1 MRRALAEGLEQ
12 LAATDTNLIFITA
25 DLGFG
30 VFDQFKHRFPNQFI
44 NVGIAEAGMVGLA
57 AGLSK
62 AGFVPVIYSIA
73 SFMNSRAYEQIRVL
87 AGYNQCKMV
96 IVGAGGGLT
105 YSKSGPTHH
114 ALDDLGLALLIPTIS
129 VAAPSGPNE
138 LKEVLAASVNSQQST
153 YIQIGKFG
161 EKDVQESLV
170 SSTSSFRSANLVISS
185 GGASQIVSAAKGLA
199 KNLFDW
205 VHLTYLRPLNKEIV
219 IHAIKDRQKILVVEE
234 SWENSGLYNEIV
246 LLLQREKLLKDVIRL
261 GPPRNFI
268 FENKSLNSMQEFLG
282 YSAEQIIKIFKI

>member
-1 MRRALAEGLEQ
+1 MRRALAEELEN
-12 LAATDTNLIFITA
+12 LAATNKNLIFITA

-30 VFDQFKHRFPNQFI
+30 VFDRYKHKFPNQYI

-62 AGFVPVIYSIA
+62 EGFIPIIYSIA

-87 AGYNQCKMV
+87 AGYNHCKMV

-114 ALDDLGLALLIPTIS
+114 SLDDLGLALLIPTIT

-138 LKEVLAASVNSQQST
+138 LKQVLVAAVQSEHST

-161 EKDVQESLV
+161 EKEIGGSLAA
-170 SSTSSFRSANLVISS
+170 SSPNIGSANLVISC
-185 GGASQIVSAAKGLA
+185 GGASQIVSLA
-199 KNLFDW
+199 KERANHLFDW
-205 VHLTYLRPLNKEIV
+205 VHLTYLRPLNKELI
-219 IHAIKDRQKILVVEE
+219 IHAIKDRQKVLVVEE
-234 SWENSGLYNEIV
+234 SWENAGAYNEIV
-246 LLLQREKLLKDVIRL
+246 LLLQQEKILAQLIRL
-261 GPPRNFI
+261 GPPSDFI
-268 FENKSLNSMQEFLG
+268 YANKSLESMQEFLG
-282 YSAEQIIKIFKI
+282 YSAGHILKLLDF